1 MEHLIDE
8 TGSCRLDEKNSPG
21 ADRAAWSAPHL
32 RRIATRDTAGKS
44 SPGGE
49 SGITTGLS

>member
-32 RRIATRDTAGKS
+32 RRIATRDTAGKTHLGLES
-44 SPGGE
+44 S
-49 SGITTGLS
+49 STGMS